1 MSKDRWIVDRSC
13 FDDAVQMRP
22 NPMGGRPV
30 ALTAATSQHGV
41 HEPDMTCPCVVV
53 LPLPARYRRRRT
65 VEGNVVFSAANWW
78 SVAASAFG
86 FAQTVDPDVPRFG
99 IKFPD
104 DDFYRWW
111 DGTSEE
117 DRLAG
122 PDASDYLR
130 PWLERIYPDATAP
143 IQIIDQRTPPSEQVT
158 NRP

>member
-1 MSKDRWIVDRSC
+1 MGKDRWVVDRSC
-13 FDDAVQMRP
+13 FEDAVQMRP
-22 NPMGGRPV
+22 NAMGRSRPV
-30 ALTAATSQHGV
+30 SLTTATSQHGV
-41 HEPDMTCPCVVV
+41 HQPDMSRACLLI

-65 VEGNVVFSAANWW
+65 AEGHVVFGGANWW

-99 IKFPD
+99 IKLPD

-111 DGTSEE
+111 DGTSED

-122 PDASDYLR
+122 PDAGDYLR

-143 IQIIDQRTPPSEQVT
+143 IQIIDQRASRCEQ
-158 NRP
+158 